1 MQPSGNSS
9 HRFGSDRRI
18 RRRAEF
24 QRVFDTGQRV
34 HGRFMTVL
42 VAPNQAGTAR
52 LGIVA
57 SKKLGDAVHR
67 NRAKRLIRELFRRSA
82 PAEDGAGL
90 DVVVIPRR
98 ELFEAT
104 YPTLEN
110 DFRTVLRRC
119 AGRLTRRETH

>member
-9 HRFGSDRRI
+9 HRFSPERRI
-18 RRRAEF
+18 RRRSEF
-24 QRVFDTGQRV
+24 QRIFEKGQRV

-42 VAPNQAGTAR
+42 VASSQARTAR

-67 NRAKRLIRELFRRSA
+67 NRAKRVIRELFRRTVSTA
-82 PAEDGAGL
+82 DRPGFDI
-90 DVVVIPRR
+90 VVIPRR
-98 ELFEAT
+98 ELFDAT
-104 YPTLEN
+104 YAALEN

-119 AGRLTRRETH
+119 AGRLNTP

>member
-9 HRFGSDRRI
+9 QRHGRGRRI
-18 RRRAEF
+18 RRRSEF
-24 QRVFDTGQRV
+24 QRVFEQGQRV

-42 VAPNQAGTAR
+42 ATPSPVGTAR

-67 NRAKRLIRELFRRSA
+67 NRAKRVIRELFRRTASMVGG
-82 PAEDGAGL
+82 PGL
-90 DVVVIPRR
+90 DIVVIPRR
-98 ELFEAT
+98 ELFDAAAAA
-104 YPTLEN
+104 LEN

-119 AGRLTRRETH
+119 AGRLNAP

>member
-9 HRFGSDRRI
+9 DRFSSERRI
-18 RRRAEF
+18 RRRSEF
-24 QRVFDTGQRV
+24 QRVFEKGQRV

-42 VAPNQAGTAR
+42 AASRQAGTAR

-67 NRAKRLIRELFRRSA
+67 NRAKRLIRELFRRTVSTA
-82 PAEDGAGL
+82 DRPGFDI
-90 DVVVIPRR
+90 VVIARR
-98 ELFEAT
+98 ELFDAT
-104 YPTLEN
+104 YAALEN

-119 AGRLTRRETH
+119 AGRLNTP